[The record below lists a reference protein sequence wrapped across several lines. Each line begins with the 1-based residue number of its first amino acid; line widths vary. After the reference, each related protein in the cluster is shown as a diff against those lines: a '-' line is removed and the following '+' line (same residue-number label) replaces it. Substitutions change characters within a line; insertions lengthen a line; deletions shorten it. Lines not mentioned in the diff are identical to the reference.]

1 MLSTKYSLSI
11 VNSIWSEAQSYLPK
25 KILPSA
31 TSTTPLPHVRIWED
45 GDFHKVL
52 IAPFA
57 LILNLSFAGCQQ
69 YLDRFTCRHDSILN
83 FIGKSLQPV
92 INVHS
97 SLYVYVNG
105 FLNPSIMTGGNY
117 RPDILFLSAYMF

>member
-1 MLSTKYSLSI
+1 MLSTKYSLSF
-11 VNSIWSEAQSYLPK
+11 VNPIWSEAQSYLPK

-31 TSTTPLPHVRIWED
+31 TSTTPLPHARIWQD
-45 GDFHKVL
+45 GDVHKVL

-69 YLDRFTCRHDSILN
+69 YLDRFTWRHDPILN
-83 FIGKSLQPV
+83 FVAKSLQPV

-97 SLYVYVNG
+97 SLYVYVIG
-105 FLNPSIMTGGNY
+105 FLNPSIMTSGNY

>member
-1 MLSTKYSLSI
+1 MLSTKYSLSF
-11 VNSIWSEAQSYLPK
+11 VNSIWSEAQSYLPR
-25 KILPSA
+25 KILPCS
-31 TSTTPLPHVRIWED
+31 TSTTPLPHVRIWQD

-83 FIGKSLQPV
+83 FIAKSLQPV

-105 FLNPSIMTGGNY
+105 FLNLSIMTGGNY
-117 RPDILFLSAYMF
+117 RSDILFLSAYMF

>member
-1 MLSTKYSLSI
+1 MLSTKYSLPI

-31 TSTTPLPHVRIWED
+31 TSITPLPHVKIWQD

-57 LILNLSFAGCQQ
+57 LTLNVSFAGCQQ
-69 YLDRFTCRHDSILN
+69 CLDRFICRLDSILN
-83 FIGKSLQPV
+83 FIAK
-92 INVHS
+92 
-97 SLYVYVNG
+97 
-105 FLNPSIMTGGNY
+105 
-117 RPDILFLSAYMF
+117 

>member
-11 VNSIWSEAQSYLPK
+11 VNPIWSEAQCYLPK
-25 KILPSA
+25 KILQSA
-31 TSTTPLPHVRIWED
+31 TSTTPLPHVRIWQD

-52 IAPFA
+52 ITPFA

-83 FIGKSLQPV
+83 FIAKSLQQV

>member
-1 MLSTKYSLSI
+1 MLSTKYSLSF

-31 TSTTPLPHVRIWED
+31 TSTTPLPHVRIWQD

-69 YLDRFTCRHDSILN
+69 YLYRFTCRHDSILN
-83 FIGKSLQPV
+83 FIAKSLQQV

-97 SLYVYVNG
+97 SLYVCVNG

-117 RPDILFLSAYMF
+117 RPDILFLSACMF